1 MHNYIISASIQVIP
15 IVIDKHPYRWVDEAI
30 SVIEQSGV
38 EYQIGPFATILEG
51 KYDAV
56 MKVIHAVNEYLFSK
70 NCLEWITNVQ
80 IQIRSG
86 SDITSKEKIEKF
98 G

>member
-38 EYQIGPFATILEG
+38 EYQIGPFATIL
-51 KYDAV
+51 
-56 MKVIHAVNEYLFSK
+56 
-70 NCLEWITNVQ
+70 
-80 IQIRSG
+80 
-86 SDITSKEKIEKF
+86 
-98 G
+98 